1 MEYEAVIY
9 DLDGTLVRL
18 DVDWDLVADEVAAT
32 LRDMGVD
39 PPDELWEML
48 SHADDVGHRDAVER
62 VISAHEREGAR
73 NSSRL
78 PAADDLPLDVP
89 VAVCSLNAESAVRV
103 ALETHGL
110 GDHVGPVVGRDS
122 GPERKPAPDGLL
134 AIADE
139 LGVAPER
146 TLFVGDGERDERTA
160 ERAGTAFRWV

>member
-1 MEYEAVIY
+1 MIY

-18 DVDWDLVADEVAAT
+18 DVDWDVVAGEVAAT
-32 LRDMGVD
+32 LRDRGVD

-48 SHADDVGHRDAVER
+48 SYADEVGHRDAVER

-73 NSSRL
+73 NSNRL
-78 PAADDLPLDVP
+78 RSADDLPLDVP

-103 ALETHGL
+103 ALETH
-110 GDHVGPVVGRDS
+110 DIQEFVGPVVGRDS

-134 AIADE
+134 AIADA
-139 LGVAPER
+139 LGVSPER
-146 TLFVGDGERDERTA
+146 TLFVGDGERDELTA